1 LPQIIYCMKKAQ
13 VVLNVIL
20 VVLIAILFFLHFSG
34 RKKQCIATA
43 NCSATKD
50 SIGAKH
56 SVIAYVE
63 LDSLNSQV
71 TFIRDRKT
79 ELDGEQKGIENDYE
93 NSYRQL
99 EAEKNNFLKRGS
111 AITQPEAEAFQE
123 KLVQQQQQV
132 EADKQSRSQKLAEKG
147 AKIMGDVQE
156 KLKDFL
162 NDYNKDKK
170 YTYILA
176 TGTGL
181 DYMFYKDSTLNIT
194 NDIVKGLNDKMNN
207 SK

>member
-1 LPQIIYCMKKAQ
+1 MKKAQ

-99 EAEKNNFLKRGS
+99 EAEKNNFLKITLFHKILGARKLEGL
-111 AITQPEAEAFQE
+111 AIQIFYGRCLSLSFIICPRASKKFSKMAPPE
-123 KLVQQQQQV
+123 
-132 EADKQSRSQKLAEKG
+132 
-147 AKIMGDVQE
+147 
-156 KLKDFL
+156 DFL
-162 NDYNKDKK
+162 CK
-170 YTYILA
+170 L
-176 TGTGL
+176 
-181 DYMFYKDSTLNIT
+181 
-194 NDIVKGLNDKMNN
+194 
-207 SK
+207 